1 MCRANIKHGYW
12 RTAGESTAQSRRELH
27 LQAVSVVALRG
38 AVSLGI
44 GWAMALMHAAGQV
57 RMRGPRVLG
66 AAAALAAVTATAL
79 ASAHRL

>member
-1 MCRANIKHGYW
+1 MASGGRLAK
-12 RTAGESTAQSRRELH
+12 TSAQPRHELH

-38 AVSLGI
+38 AVSLGT

-57 RMRGPRVLG
+57 RMWGLPVPG